1 MMDGETTTG
10 NEHAAAR
17 EQPPTGDR
25 VAELEAEL
33 AAYKAKEA
41 KENAER
47 QHAEWVKQVS
57 EETGVPA
64 NALRGNTIEELQ
76 EHAAILRPL
85 VHPAP
90 KLPNV
95 PNPGQHPTTN
105 HLPRQL
111 NIMAD
116 LHRVNY
122 GD

>member
-1 MMDGETTTG
+1 MMDGETTIDDEPANAPEQTG
-10 NEHAAAR
+10 
-17 EQPPTGDR
+17 TCDR
-25 VAELEAEL
+25 MAELEAEL
-33 AAYKAKEA
+33 AKYKAKEA

-47 QHAEWVKQVS
+47 QHSELVKRVS
-57 EETGVPA
+57 DETGVPA
-64 NALRGNTIEELQ
+64 NALRGNTLEELR
-76 EHAAILRPL
+76 EHAAILKPL

-95 PNPGQHPTTN
+95 PNPGQHPATG

-116 LHRVNY
+116 LHRINY